1 MRLRGGDRRLR
12 LSPKYDK
19 KIGGDYYENMMAAK
33 AADRVAKAVA
43 NALIGDTLAY
53 FERQVHGGT
62 RFDIWFRNF
71 SEDEIYTIYDVI
83 ENLPGVKN
91 VYVRQQTPGNFQ
103 IDVNFQGKKFDFQRS
118 LYRALKNKGI
128 AFQTQQSKGNRFLF
142 FKQGTDNPFN
152 EANININ

>member
-1 MRLRGGDRRLR
+1 
-12 LSPKYDK
+12 
-19 KIGGDYYENMMAAK
+19 MMAAK

-103 IDVNFQGKKFDFQRS
+103 IDVNFQGKKFDFQRR
-118 LYRALKNKGI
+118 LYQGLNQRGI
-128 AFQTQQSKGNRFLF
+128 LFQTQQAKGNRFLLF
-142 FKQGTDNPFN
+142 EVTAK
-152 EANININ
+152 I